1 MLLSF
6 QLVTRNSR
14 FTISHTHT
22 QPVYHKNVVLRILS
36 LFYVATGNSFYYG
49 KSINI
54 YQEMI
59 KGLICWWV
67 KIIKFSKSE
76 RKKKRF
82 GGFFKNLARSITP
95 KQKVDLKFCQKR
107 YPPKKKKKFKSNL
120 PHVSSCYSCLSP
132 CYSLLSSPSTTN
144 IFFHYLSS
152 IKPISYHSPYISMLS
167 GILQE
172 LKQNIGNHRNEKEHQ
187 YEIGKESVNK

>member
-6 QLVTRNSR
+6 QLVTRNSC

-67 KIIKFSKSE
+67 KIKFSKSE
-76 RKKKRF
+76 RKEKRF

-107 YPPKKKKKFKSNL
+107 YPPKKKKNSRVTCL
-120 PHVSSCYSCLSP
+120 MCLHVILVYLHVILYYLHYQP
-132 CYSLLSSPSTTN
+132 R
-144 IFFHYLSS
+144 IFFFITFHLLNLFRTIPLIFQCFLGFCRNWSRILGTIEIKRS
-152 IKPISYHSPYISMLS
+152 ISTK
-167 GILQE
+167 
-172 LKQNIGNHRNEKEHQ
+172 
-187 YEIGKESVNK
+187 